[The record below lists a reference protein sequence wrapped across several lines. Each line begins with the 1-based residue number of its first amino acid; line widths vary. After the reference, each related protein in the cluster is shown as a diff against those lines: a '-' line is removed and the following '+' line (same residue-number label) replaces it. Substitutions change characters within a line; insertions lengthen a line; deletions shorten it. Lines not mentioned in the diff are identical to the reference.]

1 MEEIGIG
8 SPIRDEGVYI
18 VRIGD
23 VVRVKLSPE
32 REVLK
37 PYAGERA
44 HVTNVEHHGGTLGPV
59 AIYLNLID
67 RPGYISCYS
76 DEVDVLEARMR

>member
-1 MEEIGIG
+1 M
-8 SPIRDEGVYI
+8 
-18 VRIGD
+18 RIGD
-23 VVRVKLSPE
+23 VVRVKLAPD
-32 REVLK
+32 REALK

-44 HVTNVEHHGGTLGPV
+44 HVSSVDSATGYTYGLGIC
-59 AIYLNLID
+59 AIGLSFID